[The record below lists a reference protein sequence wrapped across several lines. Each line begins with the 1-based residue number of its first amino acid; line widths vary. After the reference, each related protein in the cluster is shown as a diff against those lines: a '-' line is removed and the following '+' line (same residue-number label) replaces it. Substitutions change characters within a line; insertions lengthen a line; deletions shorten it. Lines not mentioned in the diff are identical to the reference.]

1 MTTEELEYACN
12 LLYIKFQNIL
22 DFSDN
27 EWIGIFEKFEELLK
41 EDLKH
46 LEIY

>member
-1 MTTEELEYACN
+1 MTTKELEYMCN
-12 LLYIKFQNIL
+12 LLYMKFQHIL

-46 LEIY
+46 FVIY